1 MAGTSSLSFLSAYSG
16 DVNRLFRRD
25 VNKSERSDAGV
36 AMMLEDIHIRQQA
49 TVVSAILFK

>member
-1 MAGTSSLSFLSAYSG
+1 MKLIAYSG

-36 AMMLEDIHIRQQA
+36 Q
-49 TVVSAILFK
+49 

>member
-1 MAGTSSLSFLSAYSG
+1 MCSYAYSG
-16 DVNRLFRRD
+16 DVNGLFRRD

>member
-1 MAGTSSLSFLSAYSG
+1 MEEQMRHRAGAYSG
-16 DVNRLFRRD
+16 DVNRLFRLD

-49 TVVSAILFK
+49 TDSVRDFI

>member
-1 MAGTSSLSFLSAYSG
+1 MQDCAYSG

-36 AMMLEDIHIRQQA
+36 VMMLEDIHIRQQA
-49 TVVSAILFK
+49 TVGSAILFK